1 MPEADAQQLDR
12 LLLKAMS
19 GFVLRHDN
27 PAVAGFKP
35 AIRDWGD
42 TWQDVGE
49 AYLPAAELLTSSLA
63 TTSTRTHD
71 LLSLFEQYKHRLFW
85 EQSYRKADGVV
96 SDALL
101 AAYGFA
107 EIIGNHGPF
116 ISDRIRCGIAA
127 WGPGIVYPRHQ
138 HDAEEIYMLLAGS
151 AEYSVGD
158 TTESYHGAGDVVFV
172 KSMTIHGF
180 RTTDKALVVC
190 YLWQAGDLR
199 EISSFV

>member
-1 MPEADAQQLDR
+1 MNAQQLDR
-12 LLLKAMS
+12 LLLKAIS
-19 GFVLRHDN
+19 GFVLRHNN
-27 PAVAGFKP
+27 PAVAGFKS

-42 TWQDVGE
+42 TWQDAGE
-49 AYLPAAELLTSSLA
+49 AHLPAADLLTSSLA
-63 TTSTRTHD
+63 TTSASTRD
-71 LLSLFEQYKHRLFW
+71 LLSLFEQNKHRLFW

-107 EIIGNHGPF
+107 EIIGNQGPF
-116 ISDRIRCGIAA
+116 VSDRIRCGIAA
-127 WGPGIVYPRHQ
+127 WGPDIVYPRHQ
-138 HDAEEIYMLLAGS
+138 HRAEEIYILLAGS

-158 TTESYHGAGDVVFV
+158 ATESYYGAGDVVFV

-180 RTTDKALVVC
+180 RTRDEALVVC

-199 EISSFV
+199 EISTFV